1 MNCSSWAGSPAMR
14 SFPLLL
20 ALALPALGGCAAALS
35 PAPVAAPPAQSAPV
49 VEVPATVV
57 SPFSDSELAAQFDA
71 ARRLLLD
78 GDDARAAE
86 AFDRLVRLAPD
97 GQVAP
102 PSLLNAGLAYQGLGD
117 RAAAEQRYREL
128 CKRFPENENAR
139 TALLRLEG
147 IYAYLER
154 WQDLAGVAEQV
165 VARGG
170 SDLTLLDVIGA
181 HGADALALVEQGKL
195 DPASREVDKARDLIE
210 QNRLGEAGAPP
221 LELATVSFALGEV
234 RRLKSEKLTFTPV
247 PANFGEVLEER
258 CQGLLA
264 AQAAYSDAMR
274 SFDAHWS
281 AMAGYR
287 VGQLYQQLHRDLM
300 RVPPPAK
307 ADTLK
312 RKQLFE
318 GAMRLRYRVLLEKG
332 LKLMDATVRIGDRTG
347 EDSTWIHRAEE
358 AKHDIELG
366 LQDEKE
372 ALAKLPFTEAELT
385 AALESLKVKP

>member
-1 MNCSSWAGSPAMR
+1 MNSSPWAGSSAMR

-20 ALALPALGGCAAALS
+20 ALAFPTLGGCAAAPP
-35 PAPVAAPPAQSAPV
+35 PAPVGPPPAQSAPV

-71 ARRLLLD
+71 ARRLLLA
-78 GDDARAAE
+78 GENMKAAE

-102 PSLLNAGLAYQGLGD
+102 PSLLNAGIALEGVGD

-128 CKRFPENENAR
+128 CKRFPKDENVR
-139 TALLRLEG
+139 SALLRLEG
-147 IYAYLER
+147 VYAYLER
-154 WQDLAGVAEQV
+154 WPDLAAVADQIL
-165 VARGG
+165 AGG
-170 SDLTLLDVIGA
+170 GDLALLDVIGA
-181 HGADALALVEQGKL
+181 HGAEALALVEQGKL

-258 CQGLLA
+258 CQGLLD
-264 AQAAYSDAMR
+264 AQGAYSDAMR

-347 EDSTWIHRAEE
+347 EDSTWIHRAKE

-366 LQDEKE
+366 LQDEKD

-385 AALESLKVKP
+385 AALESLKIKP